1 MLSKKQSLMS
11 LATILLL
18 LTGLIGLLT
27 PSFSNHQSKQIIN
40 NNPLNNLENR
50 NIGQEKQLKEA
61 YLKLPIHFE
70 ENLTQADNQVGFVHK
85 SQGKTLFLT
94 SDEAVFSLA
103 SEKDKPSSNIR
114 MKIKGANKS
123 VKAKAEDKLQSYSN
137 YFIGNDPSKW
147 RTNVS
152 HYAKVRYS
160 DMYKGIDLVYHGTN
174 QVLEYDFEVAPQID
188 PKQIAIEFQA
198 IEKLEIEE
206 NGDLSIKTS
215 NGTLSNHKPIIY
227 QEIDGQK
234 QMIAGNFKLLSNDSV
249 GFEVGS
255 YNHNFPL
262 IIDPTVSL
270 AYSTFLGGSDFE
282 QDNGIAVDA
291 SGNAYVTGIT
301 ASVNFPTTNAFQPT
315 FAGGGSDVFVT
326 KFSATGNSLI
336 YSTYLGGNDDEE
348 SLGIA
353 IDASGNA
360 YVTGGTVSTNFPTMN
375 AFQPTLGGSS
385 DGFITKLSATGNS
398 LVYSTFLGGDGSDEG
413 RAIAIDASGNAYITG
428 FTFSTDF
435 PRMNAFQPSFGGFF
449 DGFVTKLSATGN
461 TLVYSTF
468 LGGNDSDQGFGI
480 AVDTSGN
487 AYVAGQTASA
497 NFPTVNAF
505 QSTFLGG
512 NDGFVTKFS
521 PTGSS
526 LVYSTFLAGS
536 DSDQVRGIA
545 IDTSGNA
552 YIAGFTF
559 STNFPTVNA
568 FQSTNAGSS
577 DGFVTKLSPTGNSLV
592 YSTYLGG
599 TAADQ
604 VRAIAVDA
612 SGNAYV
618 TGGTFSTNFPKTNA
632 FQSTNAGGQDGFVT
646 KLSATG
652 NRLVYSTYLGGNS
665 SDQANAI
672 AVDASGNAYIA
683 GQTIS
688 ANFPILNAFQST
700 NAGSQDGFVTK
711 LLAFD
716 APLIDH
722 NTIYVADTLNNRVQ
736 RSTNDGV
743 NWQRVGN
750 GAGTG
755 LGQFNAPR
763 GVAADSSDTLIF
775 VADTN
780 NNRIQRSTDGGT
792 SWSIIA
798 SAGTL
803 ANQVNQPQAIT
814 YDQTNNILYVADT
827 GNNRILKAINANA
840 TPSFSIMATAGT
852 ALGQFNQPRGIA
864 VDSAGSVYVADTANN
879 RIQMFTTSWTT
890 IATLGKALGS
900 VVGPTGVYVDAMNRI
915 YIADTVNNRIQV
927 ASPQNNSLTSLT
939 FSLFMSPGTT
949 VGTVNSPQ
957 GVVYASSGNVFVGD
971 TGNNRI
977 QKKSINGGAA
987 SVVGPPGLSIGQF
1000 NQPIGIR

>member
-1 MLSKKQSLMS
+1 
-11 LATILLL
+11 
-18 LTGLIGLLT
+18 
-27 PSFSNHQSKQIIN
+27 
-40 NNPLNNLENR
+40 
-50 NIGQEKQLKEA
+50 
-61 YLKLPIHFE
+61 
-70 ENLTQADNQVGFVHK
+70 
-85 SQGKTLFLT
+85 
-94 SDEAVFSLA
+94 
-103 SEKDKPSSNIR
+103 
-114 MKIKGANKS
+114 
-123 VKAKAEDKLQSYSN
+123 
-137 YFIGNDPSKW
+137 
-147 RTNVS
+147 
-152 HYAKVRYS
+152 
-160 DMYKGIDLVYHGTN
+160 MYKGIDLVYHGTN

-270 AYSTFLGGSDFE
+270 AYSTFLGGSSAD
-282 QDNGIAVDA
+282 QGNAIAVDA
-291 SGNAYVTGIT
+291 SGSAYVVGQTNST
-301 ASVNFPTTNAFQPT
+301 NFPTINAFQPT
-315 FAGGGSDVFVT
+315 AIGGGSDVFVT
-326 KFSATGNSLI
+326 KFSATGTSLV
-336 YSTYLGGNDDEE
+336 YSTFLGGSSSDQGF
-348 SLGIA
+348 GIA
-353 IDASGNA
+353 VDSSGNT
-360 YVTGGTVSTNFPTMN
+360 YITGTTNSTNFPTMN
-375 AFQPTLGGSS
+375 AFQSTLGGSN
-385 DGFITKLSATGNS
+385 DAFITKLSATGTS
-398 LVYSTFLGGDGSDEG
+398 LVYSTFLGGDSGDSG
-413 RAIAIDASGNAYITG
+413 IRIAIDGSGNAYVTG
-428 FTFSTDF
+428 NTNSTDF
-435 PRMNAFQPSFGGFF
+435 PRMNAFQSAFGGGNS
-449 DGFVTKLSATGN
+449 DGFTTKLSATGN
-461 TLVYSTF
+461 SLIYSTF
-468 LGGNDSDQGFGI
+468 LGGSASDTTAEI
-480 AVDTSGN
+480 AVDTNGN
-487 AYVAGQTASA
+487 AYVIG
-497 NFPTVNAF
+497 
-505 QSTFLGG
+505 ST
-512 NDGFVTKFS
+512 
-521 PTGSS
+521 
-526 LVYSTFLAGS
+526 
-536 DSDQVRGIA
+536 Q
-545 IDTSGNA
+545 
-552 YIAGFTF
+552 

-568 FQSTNAGSS
+568 FQSTNAGGA
-577 DGFVTKLSPTGNSLV
+577 DAFVTKFSATGSSLVYSTYLGGNDTDQGSGIVVDGNGNAYVTGFTQSTNFPTVNAFQSTNAGGADAFVTKFSATGNSLV
-592 YSTYLGG
+592 YSTYFGG
-599 TAADQ
+599 SSFE
-604 VRAIAVDA
+604 IA
-612 SGNAYV
+612 SGIAIDGSGNFYIN
-618 TGGTFSTNFPKTNA
+618 GITFSTNFPTMNA
-632 FQSTNAGGQDGFVT
+632 FQSSFAGSSDVFVT
-646 KLSATG
+646 EFSATG
-652 NRLVYSTYLGGNS
+652 SSLVYSTYLGGNNI
-665 SDQANAI
+665 DQPRGI
-672 AVDASGNAYIA
+672 AVDRRGNVYISGFTNS
-683 GQTIS
+683 TD
-688 ANFPILNAFQST
+688 FPTMNAFQPT
-700 NAGSQDGFVTK
+700 FAGGVFDGFVTK
-711 LLAFD
+711 LLAFGV
-716 APLIDH
+716 APSSIDH
-722 NTIYVADTLNNRVQ
+722 NTIYVADTLNNRIQ

-900 VVGPTGVYVDAMNRI
+900 VIGPTGVYVDAMNRI

-949 VGTVNSPQ
+949 AGTVNSPQ